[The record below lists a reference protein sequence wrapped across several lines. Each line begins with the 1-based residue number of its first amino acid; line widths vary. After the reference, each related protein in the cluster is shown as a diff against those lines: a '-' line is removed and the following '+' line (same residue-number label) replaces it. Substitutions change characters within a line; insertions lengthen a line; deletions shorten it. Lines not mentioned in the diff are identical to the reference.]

1 MADTKETPVA
11 ERPATGHMQE
21 LSIEEPV
28 GTIVLP
34 EGWMYRQR
42 KLGPFRLSWYASP
55 KVQLLM
61 VSFVCFLCPG
71 MFNALNGLG
80 GAGKTNKTLGDHM
93 VRPSIRITVSF
104 EGEGHLQRKR
114 S

>member
-1 MADTKETPVA
+1 MADHKETSAA
-11 ERPATGHMQE
+11 EQSATGHRQE

-28 GTIVLP
+28 GTLALP

-42 KLGPFRLSWYASP
+42 KLGSLRLSWYASP
-55 KVQLLM
+55 RVQLLM

-71 MFNALNGLG
+71 MYNALNGLG

-93 VRPSIRITVSF
+93 VSPSIGAILSF
-104 EGEGHLQRKR
+104 GG
-114 S
+114 